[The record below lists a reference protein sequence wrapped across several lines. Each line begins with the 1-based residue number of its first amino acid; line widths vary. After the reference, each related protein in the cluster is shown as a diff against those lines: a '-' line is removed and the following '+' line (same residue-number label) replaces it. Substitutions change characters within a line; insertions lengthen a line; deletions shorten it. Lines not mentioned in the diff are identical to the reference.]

1 MLKFAAFCVLCLEL
15 HYSSFHFIVSID
27 FIIFSIKHSI
37 CSRKNRLFR
46 QNIPENCMILLLTIV
61 QIIEIIWSAMPT
73 QSIDPSDLP

>member
-37 CSRKNRLFR
+37 CSRKKSSKYLFNFTSR
-46 QNIPENCMILLLTIV
+46 QCTFKKTIILITLCV
-61 QIIEIIWSAMPT
+61 KDNS
-73 QSIDPSDLP
+73 